1 MSKVRTGVSVVVPM
15 FNENRVLPA
24 LIEELTRQFPS
35 PKCEFFLVDD
45 GSTDDTHGLA
55 TQLTKS
61 DDRITT
67 FSLPKN
73 SGKGAALRAG
83 VARTTGDTVLFM
95 DADLSTSLDDV
106 DNFLRRLKSSE
117 IVIGSRSVAGAV
129 VSRSSRFRSLMGR
142 SFNTLMRLSTGLN
155 IRDSQCGFK
164 AFHGDVARLVFNL
177 SENNHFTFDPE
188 ILRIGTALGYSIEEV
203 PVTWAAGEH
212 SSVRPVRDSI
222 RCAFELIPLRF
233 RTRQKR
239 IQDLAARSK
248 LPVPTPLTQKNEHES
263 LG

>member
-1 MSKVRTGVSVVVPM
+1 M

-24 LIEELTRQFPS
+24 LIEALTREFPS
-35 PKCEFFLVDD
+35 PKTEFVLVDD
-45 GSTDDTHGLA
+45 GSTDDTAGHANHLA
-55 TQLTKS
+55 R
-61 DDRITT
+61 DDERITVIV
-67 FSLPKN
+67 LPKN

-83 VARTTGDTVLFM
+83 IARTTGETVLFM

-117 IVIGSRSVAGAV
+117 IVIGSRAVTGAV

-142 SFNTLMRLSTGLN
+142 SFNRLMRLSTGLN

-164 AFHGDVARLVFNL
+164 AFHGDVARLIFNL

-203 PVTWAAGEH
+203 PVTWEAGEH
-212 SSVRPVRDSI
+212 SSIRPVRDSI
-222 RCAFELIPLRF
+222 RSAFDLIPLRI
-233 RTRQKR
+233 RTRPKR
-239 IQDLAARSK
+239 IQDLALRSK
-248 LPVPTPLTQKNEHES
+248 LPIPTPTTKKNKHES